1 MIPELKQI
9 KMQITLFEQ
18 GVEKF
23 YEEATK
29 LKEDYLQAVK
39 EVEEGLNFNKGA
51 FPQTVFSYHTDAA
64 INQIIAQ
71 LQKEHD
77 WTYKQAKL
85 YLSSGGFTIYTT
97 QNPKVQYIIDEELK
111 KEIEKLKGND
121 K

>member
-9 KMQITLFEQ
+9 KMQITLFEL

-29 LKEDYLQAVK
+29 LKEDYLK
-39 EVEEGLNFNKGA
+39 
-51 FPQTVFSYHTDAA
+51 
-64 INQIIAQ
+64 
-71 LQKEHD
+71 LQKE
-77 WTYKQAKL
+77 
-85 YLSSGGFTIYTT
+85 
-97 QNPKVQYIIDEELK
+97 NEELK